1 MEKKMEKGNVYS
13 KQEKLIEIKKKE
25 MNNMISSLPEWDDSD
40 DMRDILL
47 SQINSKKREV
57 KFLEAKLK
65 ITKFID
71 RLI

>member
-71 RLI
+71 GLI

>member
-1 MEKKMEKGNVYS
+1 MEKKMEKSNVYS

-71 RLI
+71 GLI